1 MPNDMKNNSTVLG
14 AALVFLLRL
23 IKFIFIPILAIIEA
37 ALAFFILGFYA
48 LVGAIEKIHALFVKY
63 VLPAIHAVASGIA
76 RVIQAAVNAARG
88 LHAYLNQPAS
98 AFAKPLAPIL
108 TSLNWILW
116 PVYGLI
122 GFTYRALAGAC
133 AGVLRDCLSIAKW
146 SGRRWGSLT
155 QKMDQ
160 DQNPS
165 AEQQGSTRKS
175 SLSILEGKYI
185 TGFNRWIERLATD
198 FNQFSAE
205 LKLVYVQARRL
216 FQSKHERDAVDSL
229 SAFVQERNTI
239 ITASVIVNVLALA
252 FPLLML
258 QLYDRILA
266 QRSIDTLIVFC
277 VGVGVAVALESII
290 RIFRSYSTAW
300 ISARFEHQG
309 YVSLTNRLL
318 AEPINEFE
326 RKGTGTIL
334 EEYKSIST
342 LRYHYS
348 GQTFQQLMDLPFT
361 ALYLLII
368 FFISPLIGLVLFV
381 GYSIFI
387 YITWQNGQ
395 DYPADVKEQKEM
407 DLRRSNLMTEILKNV
422 HTMKSMTME
431 SLMLRRYERLQE
443 SCAVIMSRVTYA
455 LEMSAGVGAV
465 FSPLMTVLV
474 VALGAYLVITNR
486 LSNGEMAACI
496 MLGLR
501 ALAPLQRLG
510 GMWSKHQQDQ
520 ILRQKLNRMLA
531 MPSLPAN
538 EKDLAE
544 SESSPVPGDMKPAD
558 LSLHAVSYQFP
569 AVNTPIFD
577 GLSLQIQSGECIAI
591 GGKSGSGRSALLQ
604 LMAGILEPSH
614 GTVLLDGKDLHS
626 YNIEERAKR
635 IAYLPQRTALFEGSL
650 LDNVTMFDPSRI
662 DTALQ
667 VASDLGLTEF
677 VSRMPRGW
685 DSIVGDMAA
694 DSMPPG
700 FRQRIAIVRALSSG
714 PSVILFDDSSAAMDS
729 EGDSMLLNYISRIRG
744 EVTIVLVSERP
755 SFVRLASRTLYLHE
769 GKLFDAPVA
778 GVSSIAP
785 MPNAALPNTAAP
797 SNPGLGLIGS
807 PGPQDASLPAD
818 YRTLPLGAFFENK
831 AIANTDQQKWTHLG
845 ETINTNFKEVTDFS
859 ECLALLLKVINS
871 PYTARDVAE
880 SLPYYTPALD
890 LTGIQNAMA
899 TLGYQVSEVP
909 CLLSEIDNR
918 AYPCLFVPDQG
929 PAFVV
934 LGRIGQQLRVGNS
947 TEREASLMNELA
959 IPGTAFF
966 FQQLEKNAHPNKLW
980 VGKTLYRFAGLVGQ
994 GSIASLVS
1002 GVILMGSS
1010 LFLMAAYSV
1019 VIPSGAKETLFYLS
1033 IGAVA
1038 AVILSYFFIRQRAR
1052 ILSLIAGR
1060 IEYLFGTAVL
1070 QHILALPP
1078 SFSERSSV
1086 GAQTARL
1093 QVFQGIRDAFTGP
1106 LASTALELPATLVL
1120 LIGLSIINPIALVL
1134 FVILFAVYAL
1144 LFVIFLKRTNDSV
1157 LDLGRASAKRTEF
1170 LIEMIG
1176 KMRFVR
1182 ESGGQYMWLERM
1194 REVSAT
1200 SAMSSF
1206 QAERLASML
1215 VGISYFVMML
1225 SALAIVAF
1233 TAPAVFDQT
1242 ISSGALIAS
1251 MLLMWRVLTPMQTLF
1266 TNMTRIER
1274 IRSAASQINSLMNIK
1289 TERPDEV
1296 SSSPVA
1302 RNLEGRIEFARTSFR
1317 YSMNVDP
1324 AILGVEFKVQ
1334 PGELVAITGANG
1346 SGKSTLLKLLMGMY
1360 SPQAGSILIDGVDI
1374 RQIDPLELRR
1384 LIGYAPQDTQFFR
1397 ATIAQNLRFARP
1409 DATDDDVY
1417 QVLDM
1422 AGALEAV
1429 LALPKGI
1436 HYRFGDSTNEL
1447 PSTLKQ
1453 KLLLARTYITRAPIM
1468 VFDEPGSGLDTEG
1481 DHKFVE
1487 TLKSLRGNTTVLF
1500 ISHRPSHIRLADTLL
1515 VFDKG
1520 YLRAAGP
1527 PNELLK
1533 QPVSA

>member
-1 MPNDMKNNSTVLG
+1 MPNDMKNNSNLFVG
-14 AALVFLLRL
+14 AMALLLRL
-23 IKFIFIPILAIIEA
+23 IKLILIPILAIIEG

-48 LVGAIEKIHALFVKY
+48 LVSAIEKIRALSLKY
-63 VLPAIHAVASGIA
+63 VLPAFHAMANAIAAAIAAMVQIA
-76 RVIQAAVNAARG
+76 RAV
-88 LHAYLNQPAS
+88 HTYLNQPAE
-98 AFAKPLAPIL
+98 AFAKPIAPVIKAIHWAL
-108 TSLNWILW
+108 T
-116 PVYGLI
+116 PVYVLLRVVYQLLASVYKTVARDLGIASRWL
-122 GFTYRALAGAC
+122 GTRWSALTGKPE
-133 AGVLRDCLSIAKW
+133 SN
-146 SGRRWGSLT
+146 S
-155 QKMDQ
+155 
-160 DQNPS
+160 
-165 AEQQGSTRKS
+165 KS
-175 SLSILEGKYI
+175 NIENESLSKKYSVGALEGKYLNA
-185 TGFNRWIERLATD
+185 FNQYIAQLGEQ

-205 LKLVYVQARRL
+205 LKLVYGQAGRL
-216 FQSKHERDAVDSL
+216 FQNKTERDSVDSL

-239 ITASVIVNVLALA
+239 ITASVIINVLALA

-277 VGVGVAVALESII
+277 VGVGVAVALESVI

-309 YVSLTNRLL
+309 YVSLTSRLL

-368 FFISPLIGLVLFV
+368 FFISPLIGLMLFV

-407 DLRRSNLMTEILKNV
+407 DLRRGNLLTEILKNV

-443 SCAVIMSRVTYA
+443 SCAVIMSRVTYS

-520 ILRQKLNRMLA
+520 ILRDKLNLA
-531 MPSLPAN
+531 LAKPGLPAN
-538 EKDLAE
+538 EKDVAE
-544 SESSPVPGDMKPAD
+544 FESSPVPGELKSSSIA
-558 LSLHAVSYQFP
+558 LNQVTFQFP
-569 AVNTPIFD
+569 GVKTPIFEN
-577 GLSLQIQSGECIAI
+577 LSLEINAGECVAI

-604 LMAGILEPSH
+604 LMAGIIEPSH
-614 GTVLLDGKDLHS
+614 GDVLLDGKNLREF
-626 YNIEERAKR
+626 NLEEIAKR
-635 IAYLPQRTALFEGSL
+635 VAYLPQRTALFEGSL
-650 LDNVTMFDPSRI
+650 LDNVTVFDPSRI
-662 DTALQ
+662 DTAMQ
-667 VASDLGLTEF
+667 VAKDLGLAEF

-700 FRQRIAIVRALSSG
+700 FRQRIAIVRALSSN

-729 EGDSMLLNYISRIRG
+729 EGDGMLLNYISSIRG
-744 EVTIVLVSERP
+744 KVTIVLVSERP
-755 SFVRLASRTLYLHE
+755 SFVRLASRTLYAHD

-785 MPNAALPNTAAP
+785 NNSTSVPLVGSSSP
-797 SNPGLGLIGS
+797 S
-807 PGPQDASLPAD
+807 ALPAD
-818 YRTLPLGAFFENK
+818 YRTLPPGAFFENK
-831 AIANTDQQKWTHLG
+831 ALINGDKAKWTHLG
-845 ETINTNFKEVTDFS
+845 ETINTNFKQLSDFS
-859 ECLALLLKVINS
+859 ESLGLLLKVINS

-880 SLPYYTPALD
+880 SLPYYTPSLD

-909 CLLSEIDNR
+909 CLLSEIDAR
-918 AYPCLFVPDQG
+918 AFPCLFVPLNG

-934 LGRIGQQLRVGNS
+934 LGRIGKQLRVGNS
-947 TEREASLMNELA
+947 TELEPSLISDVA
-959 IPGTAFF
+959 VPGTAYF
-966 FQQLEKNAHPNKLW
+966 FQQMEKGANPNKSW

-994 GSIASLVS
+994 GSISSLVS

-1019 VIPSGAKETLFYLS
+1019 VIPSGAQSTLFYLT
-1033 IGAVA
+1033 IGAIA
-1038 AVILSYFFIRQRAR
+1038 AVILSYFFVRQRAR
-1052 ILSLIAGR
+1052 ILSLISGR

-1070 QHILALPP
+1070 QHVLALPP

-1086 GAQTARL
+1086 GAQSARL

-1134 FVILFAVYAL
+1134 FLILLAVYGL
-1144 LFVIFLKRTNDSV
+1144 LFVVFLKRTNDSV
-1157 LDLGRASAKRTEF
+1157 SALGKASAKRTEF
-1170 LIEMIG
+1170 LIEMIA
-1176 KMRFVR
+1176 KMRYVR
-1182 ESGGQYMWLERM
+1182 ESGAQYMWLERM

-1206 QAERLASML
+1206 QSERLASML

-1225 SALAIVAF
+1225 SALGIVAF

-1242 ISSGALIAS
+1242 VSSGALIAS

-1274 IRSAASQINSLMNIK
+1274 IRNAATQINALMNIK

-1296 SSSPVA
+1296 SASPVS
-1302 RNLEGRIEFARTSFR
+1302 RNLDGRIEFARVSFR

-1360 SPQAGSILIDGVDI
+1360 SPQAGSILLDGVDI

-1397 ATIAQNLRFARP
+1397 ATIAQNLRLARP
-1409 DATDDDVY
+1409 DATDDDIY

-1422 AGALEAV
+1422 AGALDTV
-1429 LALPKGI
+1429 MTLQNGI
-1436 HYRFGDSTNEL
+1436 NYRFGDNTNEL

-1468 VFDEPGSGLDTEG
+1468 VFDEPGSGLDAEG

-1527 PNELLK
+1527 PSELLK
-1533 QPVSA
+1533 QPASA

>member
-1 MPNDMKNNSTVLG
+1 MT
-14 AALVFLLRL
+14 LLIRL
-23 IKFIFIPILAIIEA
+23 IKLIFIPILAIIEA
-37 ALAFFILGFYA
+37 GLAFSILVFYA
-48 LVGAIEKIHALFVKY
+48 LVSALEKIHALSLKY
-63 VLPAIHAVASGIA
+63 VLPALHAVASGIA
-76 RVIQAAVNAARG
+76 AAIQAVVRVASAI
-88 LHAYLNQPAS
+88 HTYLNQPAS
-98 AFAKPLAPIL
+98 AFAKPIAPVIAI
-108 TSLNWILW
+108 LNWVLW
-116 PVYGLI
+116 PVYALLSLIYGLLAA
-122 GFTYRALAGAC
+122 TYSI
-133 AGVLRDCLSIAKW
+133 VLRDCVATGKWLS
-146 SGRRWGSLT
+146 RHWGGLT
-155 QKMDQ
+155 KKAAHANVVDG
-160 DQNPS
+160 
-165 AEQQGSTRKS
+165 EGQGYSKKYS
-175 SLSILEGKYI
+175 VGMLEGKYI
-185 TGFNRWIERLATD
+185 TGFNQWIERLSTD
-198 FNQFSAE
+198 LNQFSAE
-205 LKLVYVQARRL
+205 LKLVYGQAGRL
-216 FQSKHERDAVDSL
+216 FQSKDERDAVDSL

-258 QLYDRILA
+258 QMYDRILA
-266 QRSIDTLIVFC
+266 QRSMDTLIVFC

-290 RIFRSYSTAW
+290 RIFRSYATAW

-309 YVSLTNRLL
+309 YVALTSRLL

-326 RKGTGTIL
+326 RKGTGTVL

-361 ALYLLII
+361 VLYLLII
-368 FFISPLIGLVLFV
+368 FLISPLIGLLLLV

-387 YITWQNGQ
+387 FITWLNGQ

-407 DLRRSNLMTEILKNV
+407 DLRRGNLLTEILKNV

-443 SCAVIMSRVTYA
+443 SCAVIMSRVTYS
-455 LEMSAGVGAV
+455 LEMSAGVGSV

-474 VALGAYLVITNR
+474 VAVGAYLVITNR

-501 ALAPLQRLG
+501 ALSPLQRLG

-520 ILRQKLNRMLA
+520 ILRQKLNQLMS
-531 MPSLPAN
+531 MPGLPAN
-538 EKDLAE
+538 EKDVAE
-544 SESSPVPGDMKPAD
+544 SASSPVSGEMRPA
-558 LSLHAVSYQFP
+558 SLALQSVSYQFP
-569 AVNTPIFD
+569 EVKTPIFN
-577 GLSLQIQSGECIAI
+577 GLSLSIQAGECIAI
-591 GGKSGSGRSALLQ
+591 GGRSGSGRSTLLQ
-604 LMAGILEPSH
+604 LMAGILDPSQ
-614 GTVLLDGKDLHS
+614 GTALLDGKDLHAF
-626 YNIEERAKR
+626 NIEERTKR
-635 IAYLPQRTALFEGSL
+635 IAYLPQRTVLFEGSL
-650 LDNVTMFDPSRI
+650 LDNVTMFDSSRI
-662 DTALQ
+662 DKALQ

-700 FRQRIAIVRALSSG
+700 FRQRIAIVRALSSS
-714 PSVILFDDSSAAMDS
+714 PNVILFDDSSAAMDS
-729 EGDSMLLNYISRIRG
+729 EGDAMLLNYISSIRG
-744 EVTIVLVSERP
+744 KITIVLVSERP
-755 SFVRLASRTLYLHE
+755 SFTRLASRTLYLHE

-785 MPNAALPNTAAP
+785 IPSAALPSSAAP
-797 SNPGLGLIGS
+797 STQGLGLIGS
-807 PGPQDASLPAD
+807 SGPQDAGLPAD
-818 YRTLPLGAFFENK
+818 YRTLAPGVFFENK
-831 AIANTDQQKWTHLG
+831 ALANTDRQKWTHLG
-845 ETINTNFKEVTDFS
+845 ETINTNFKEVTDLS

-871 PYTARDVAE
+871 PYTARELAE

-890 LTGIQNAMA
+890 LTGVQNAMA

-909 CLLSEIDNR
+909 CLLGEIDNR

-934 LGRIGQQLRVGNS
+934 LGRIGQQLRIGNS
-947 TEREASLMNELA
+947 IEHEATLIHELA
-959 IPGTAFF
+959 IPGVAYFF
-966 FQQLEKNAHPNKLW
+966 KQLEKSANPNKSW
-980 VGKTLYRFAGLVGQ
+980 VGTTLYRFAGLIGQ

-1010 LFLMAAYSV
+1010 LFLMAAYSII
-1019 VIPSGAKETLFYLS
+1019 IPSGAKETLFYLS

-1038 AVILSYFFIRQRAR
+1038 AVILSYFFVRQRAH

-1086 GAQTARL
+1086 GAQSARL

-1134 FVILFAVYAL
+1134 FVILVAVYAL
-1144 LFVIFLKRTNDSV
+1144 LFVIFMKRTNDRV
-1157 LDLGRASAKRTEF
+1157 LDLGRASSKRTEF
-1170 LIEMIG
+1170 LIEMIT
-1176 KMRFVR
+1176 KMRYVR
-1182 ESGGQYMWLERM
+1182 ESGGQHMWLERM

-1233 TAPAVFDQT
+1233 TAPGVFDQT

-1274 IRSAASQINSLMNIK
+1274 IRSAASQINTLMNIK
-1289 TERPDEV
+1289 TERPDEA

-1346 SGKSTLLKLLMGMY
+1346 SGKTTLLKLLMGMY

-1409 DATDDDVY
+1409 DATDDDIY

-1453 KLLLARTYITRAPIM
+1453 KLLLARTYVTRAPIM
-1468 VFDEPGSGLDTEG
+1468 VFDEPGSGLDSEG

-1533 QPVSA
+1533 QPASA

>member
-1 MPNDMKNNSTVLG
+1 
-14 AALVFLLRL
+14 
-23 IKFIFIPILAIIEA
+23 
-37 ALAFFILGFYA
+37 
-48 LVGAIEKIHALFVKY
+48 
-63 VLPAIHAVASGIA
+63 
-76 RVIQAAVNAARG
+76 
-88 LHAYLNQPAS
+88 
-98 AFAKPLAPIL
+98 
-108 TSLNWILW
+108 
-116 PVYGLI
+116 
-122 GFTYRALAGAC
+122 
-133 AGVLRDCLSIAKW
+133 
-146 SGRRWGSLT
+146 
-155 QKMDQ
+155 
-160 DQNPS
+160 
-165 AEQQGSTRKS
+165 
-175 SLSILEGKYI
+175 
-185 TGFNRWIERLATD
+185 
-198 FNQFSAE
+198 
-205 LKLVYVQARRL
+205 
-216 FQSKHERDAVDSL
+216 
-229 SAFVQERNTI
+229 
-239 ITASVIVNVLALA
+239 
-252 FPLLML
+252 
-258 QLYDRILA
+258 
-266 QRSIDTLIVFC
+266 
-277 VGVGVAVALESII
+277 
-290 RIFRSYSTAW
+290 
-300 ISARFEHQG
+300 
-309 YVSLTNRLL
+309 
-318 AEPINEFE
+318 
-326 RKGTGTIL
+326 
-334 EEYKSIST
+334 
-342 LRYHYS
+342 
-348 GQTFQQLMDLPFT
+348 
-361 ALYLLII
+361 
-368 FFISPLIGLVLFV
+368 
-381 GYSIFI
+381 
-387 YITWQNGQ
+387 
-395 DYPADVKEQKEM
+395 
-407 DLRRSNLMTEILKNV
+407 
-422 HTMKSMTME
+422 
-431 SLMLRRYERLQE
+431 
-443 SCAVIMSRVTYA
+443 
-455 LEMSAGVGAV
+455 
-465 FSPLMTVLV
+465 
-474 VALGAYLVITNR
+474 
-486 LSNGEMAACI
+486 
-496 MLGLR
+496 
-501 ALAPLQRLG
+501 
-510 GMWSKHQQDQ
+510 
-520 ILRQKLNRMLA
+520 
-531 MPSLPAN
+531 
-538 EKDLAE
+538 
-544 SESSPVPGDMKPAD
+544 
-558 LSLHAVSYQFP
+558 
-569 AVNTPIFD
+569 
-577 GLSLQIQSGECIAI
+577 
-591 GGKSGSGRSALLQ
+591 
-604 LMAGILEPSH
+604 
-614 GTVLLDGKDLHS
+614 
-626 YNIEERAKR
+626 
-635 IAYLPQRTALFEGSL
+635 
-650 LDNVTMFDPSRI
+650 
-662 DTALQ
+662 
-667 VASDLGLTEF
+667 
-677 VSRMPRGW
+677 
-685 DSIVGDMAA
+685 
-694 DSMPPG
+694 
-700 FRQRIAIVRALSSG
+700 
-714 PSVILFDDSSAAMDS
+714 MDS
-729 EGDSMLLNYISRIRG
+729 EGDAMLLNYISSIRG
-744 EVTIVLVSERP
+744 KITIVLVSERP
-755 SFVRLASRTLYLHE
+755 SFVRLASRTLYMHE

-785 MPNAALPNTAAP
+785 TPSSALPGAAAP
-797 SNPGLGLIGS
+797 STQGLGLIGS
-807 PGPQDASLPAD
+807 SGPQDGGLPAD
-818 YRTLPLGAFFENK
+818 YRTLAPGAFFENK
-831 AIANTDQQKWTHLG
+831 ALANTDKQKWTHLG

-934 LGRIGQQLRVGNS
+934 LGRIGHQLRVGNS
-947 TEREASLMNELA
+947 TEREAILMNELA
-959 IPGTAFF
+959 IPGIAYF
-966 FQQLEKNAHPNKLW
+966 FQQLEKSAHPNKSW
-980 VGKTLYRFAGLVGQ
+980 VGKTLYRFAGLIGQ

-1019 VIPSGAKETLFYLS
+1019 VIPAGAKATLFYLS
-1033 IGAVA
+1033 IGAIA
-1038 AVILSYFFIRQRAR
+1038 AVILSYFFVRQRAR

-1078 SFSERSSV
+1078 SFSERTSV

-1134 FVILFAVYAL
+1134 FVILIAVYAL
-1144 LFVIFLKRTNDSV
+1144 LFVIFMKRTNDSV
-1157 LDLGRASAKRTEF
+1157 LELGRASSKRTEF

-1176 KMRFVR
+1176 KMRYVR

-1200 SAMSSF
+1200 SAMSGF

-1233 TAPAVFDQT
+1233 TAPRVFDQT

-1274 IRSAASQINSLMNIK
+1274 IRSAASQINTLMNIK

-1360 SPQAGSILIDGVDI
+1360 TPQAGSILIDGVDI

-1397 ATIAQNLRFARP
+1397 ATIAQNLRLARP
-1409 DATDDDVY
+1409 DATDDDIY

-1436 HYRFGDSTNEL
+1436 HYRFGDNTNEL

-1533 QPVSA
+1533 QPASA

>member
-1 MPNDMKNNSTVLG
+1 MPKNMNNHPHFFSSTLAFLLKIVKVMLVPVLG
-14 AALVFLLRL
+14 L
-23 IKFIFIPILAIIEA
+23 IEA
-37 ALAFFILGFYA
+37 LLAFGILTFSILISA
-48 LVGAIEKIHALFVKY
+48 VDKIHAFVIK
-63 VLPAIHAVASGIA
+63 VIKPTLQATFHVIGTAFIHLVGMVKQI
-76 RVIQAAVNAARG
+76 
-88 LHAYLNQPAS
+88 HAYLDQPAQ
-98 AFAKPLAPIL
+98 AFARPIAPLVKGLHWLL
-108 TSLNWILW
+108 TPLYIVLGFGYRLLSSICATVSRDMAQISVWIGRQW
-116 PVYGLI
+116 N
-122 GFTYRALAGAC
+122 ALTGKL
-133 AGVLRDCLSIAKW
+133 GVTAKKDAEKHALSK
-146 SGRRWGSLT
+146 
-155 QKMDQ
+155 KY
-160 DQNPS
+160 S
-165 AEQQGSTRKS
+165 AHA
-175 SLSILEGKYI
+175 LEGKYLSAFNQYI
-185 TGFNRWIERLATD
+185 TKLGEQFT
-198 FNQFSAE
+198 QFSAE
-205 LKLVYVQARRL
+205 LKLALSQAESL
-216 FQSKHERDAVDSL
+216 FQNKKERDAVDSL

-239 ITASVIVNVLALA
+239 ITASVIINILALS

-258 QLYDRILA
+258 QLYDRILT
-266 QRSIDTLIVFC
+266 QRSVDTLIVFC
-277 VGVGVAVALESII
+277 AGVGVAIALESII
-290 RIFRSYSTAW
+290 RIFRSYATAW

-309 YVSLTNRLL
+309 YVSLTSRLL

-368 FFISPLIGLVLFV
+368 FFISPLIGLVLLI
-381 GYSIFI
+381 GYCVFIF
-387 YITWQNGQ
+387 ITWQNGQ
-395 DYPADVKEQKEM
+395 SYPAIVKEQTEI
-407 DLRRSNLMTEILKNV
+407 DLRRGNLLTEILKNV

-443 SCAVIMSRVTYA
+443 TCAHLMSRVTYA
-455 LEMSAGVGAV
+455 LEMSAGVGSV

-496 MLGLR
+496 LLGLR

-510 GMWSKHQQDQ
+510 GMWSKYQQDQ
-520 ILRQKLNRMLA
+520 ILRHKLNHALA
-531 MPSLPAN
+531 MPALPAN
-538 EKDLAE
+538 EKDIAQ
-544 SESSPVPGDMKPAD
+544 SESSPTARE
-558 LSLHAVSYQFP
+558 LSAASLTLKDVSYQFP
-569 AVNTPIFD
+569 VVNSPIFEH
-577 GLSLQIQSGECIAI
+577 LSLNIQAGECIAI
-591 GGKSGSGRSALLQ
+591 GGKSGSGRSVLLQ
-604 LMAGILEPSH
+604 LMAGILEPTH
-614 GTVLLDGKDLHS
+614 GAVLLDGKDLQTLDL
-626 YNIEERAKR
+626 EERAKQ

-650 LDNVTMFDPSRI
+650 LDNVTVFDPSRI
-662 DTALQ
+662 DTAMQ
-667 VASDLGLTEF
+667 VAKDLGLAEF

-685 DSIVGDMAA
+685 DSIVGDMAT

-700 FRQRIAIVRALSSG
+700 FRQRIAIVRALSSN
-714 PSVILFDDSSAAMDS
+714 PKVILFDDSSAAMDS
-729 EGDSMLLNYISRIRG
+729 EGDAMLLHYISSIRG
-744 EVTIVLVSERP
+744 KVTIILVSERP
-755 SFVRLASRTLYLHE
+755 SFARIASRTLYIHE
-769 GKLFDAPVA
+769 GQLFDGPVA

-785 MPNAALPNTAAP
+785 MPASTPAIAATSNAVALTRSSEPHAAT
-797 SNPGLGLIGS
+797 
-807 PGPQDASLPAD
+807 LPAD
-818 YRTLPLGAFFENK
+818 YRALPSGLFFENK
-831 AIANTDQQKWTHLG
+831 ALWTTDRQKWTHLG
-845 ETINTNFKEVTDFS
+845 ETINTNFKQVTDFS
-859 ECLALLLKVINS
+859 ECLALLLKVIHA

-880 SLPYYTPALD
+880 SLPYYAPALD
-890 LTGIQNAMA
+890 LTGIQNTMA
-899 TLGYQVSEVP
+899 TLGYEVSEVP
-909 CLLSEIDNR
+909 CSLSEIDNR
-918 AYPCLFVPDQG
+918 AYPCLFVPLEG
-929 PAFVV
+929 PAFVA
-934 LGRIGQQLRVGNS
+934 LGRVGQQLRIATS
-947 TEREASLMNELA
+947 TEQEPTLISDVA
-959 IPGTAFF
+959 ILGTAYFF
-966 FQQLEKNAHPNKLW
+966 KQFEKSTNQNKSW
-980 VGKTLYRFAGLVGQ
+980 VGKTLFRFAGLVGQ
-994 GSIASLVS
+994 GSISSLIS
-1002 GVILMGSS
+1002 GVILMISS
-1010 LFLMAAYSV
+1010 LFVMAAYSI
-1019 VIPSGAKETLFYLS
+1019 VIPSGAKETLFYLT
-1033 IGAVA
+1033 IGAIT
-1038 AVILSYFFIRQRAR
+1038 AVILLYFFIRQRAR
-1052 ILSLIAGR
+1052 ILSFISGR

-1070 QHILALPP
+1070 QHVLALPP

-1086 GAQTARL
+1086 GAQSARL

-1134 FVILFAVYAL
+1134 FVILIAVYAL
-1144 LFVIFLKRTNDSV
+1144 LFVVFLKRTNDSV
-1157 LDLGRASAKRTEF
+1157 ATLARASSKRTEF
-1170 LIEMIG
+1170 LIEMIS

-1182 ESGGQYMWLERM
+1182 ESGGQYIWLERM

-1215 VGISYFVMML
+1215 VGISYFMMML

-1251 MLLMWRVLTPMQTLF
+1251 MLLMWRVLIPMQTLF

-1274 IRSAASQINSLMNIK
+1274 IRNAATQINSLMNIR

-1296 SSSPVA
+1296 SASPVS
-1302 RNLEGRIEFARTSFR
+1302 RNLEGRIEFARVSFR

-1397 ATIAQNLRFARP
+1397 ATIAQNLRLARP
-1409 DATDDDVY
+1409 DATDDDIY

-1422 AGALEAV
+1422 SGALEAV

-1436 HYRFGDSTNEL
+1436 NYRFGDNTNEL

-1468 VFDEPGSGLDTEG
+1468 VFDEPGSGLDIEG

-1500 ISHRPSHIRLADTLL
+1500 ISHRPSHIRLADALL

-1533 QPVSA
+1533 QPASA